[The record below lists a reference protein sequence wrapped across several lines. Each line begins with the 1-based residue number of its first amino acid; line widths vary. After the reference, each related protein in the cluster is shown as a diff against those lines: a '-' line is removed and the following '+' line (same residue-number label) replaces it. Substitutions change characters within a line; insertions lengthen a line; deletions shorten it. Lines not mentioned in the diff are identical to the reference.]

1 MMKNASLGITLSL
14 AASNM
19 LIYYFVNSAVL
30 VRSLRV
36 VPALGRFSWEGE

>member
-1 MMKNASLGITLSL
+1 MMKNASLGITLLL

-36 VPALGRFSWEGE
+36 LPLLGRFSWEGE